1 MSQKL
6 PIFSKR
12 ERPEE
17 SKFET
22 KDFYKAV
29 HMMIELLGRDMESA
43 NPSRD
48 KSALI
53 VVREGLFRVEVA
65 GQLFGRIRAYRKL
78 LLKFY
83 PECAKV
89 EFDVDQQIKVA
100 TKIAKLSIQSFAGK
114 SPIFELMQDFGIN
127 TNDLQMSIFAFT
139 QFIEMIR
146 ILPLKFFENL
156 DIRLQIITA
165 MQQELDEL
173 ILTEENQ
180 ELENFNQ

>member
-1 MSQKL
+1 
-6 PIFSKR
+6 
-12 ERPEE
+12 
-17 SKFET
+17 
-22 KDFYKAV
+22 
-29 HMMIELLGRDMESA
+29 
-43 NPSRD
+43 
-48 KSALI
+48 
-53 VVREGLFRVEVA
+53 
-65 GQLFGRIRAYRKL
+65 
-78 LLKFY
+78 
-83 PECAKV
+83 
-89 EFDVDQQIKVA
+89 
-100 TKIAKLSIQSFAGK
+100 
-114 SPIFELMQDFGIN
+114 MQDFGIN